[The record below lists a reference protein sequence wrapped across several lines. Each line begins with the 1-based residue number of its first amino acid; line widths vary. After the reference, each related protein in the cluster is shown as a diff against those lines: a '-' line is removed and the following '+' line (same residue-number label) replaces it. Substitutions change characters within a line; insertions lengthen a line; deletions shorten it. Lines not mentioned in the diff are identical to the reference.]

1 MVVQIYFQGDSNM
14 TDKTQTVEEVYETL
28 KKRIISLEYSPG
40 QVLNEA
46 DIANEFDL
54 SRTPVRKIFEQ
65 LKNKKL
71 LNIIPRYGA
80 QVAPIDFRYMK
91 SVFEVVR
98 ELEGYAIRL
107 AADKVPE
114 EKIRELGEIVQRIK
128 NYNIETDYKTIIMED
143 ERFHEIVFE
152 CSDNPCLVEIL
163 FDLHM
168 HTERLWFYSQRDL
181 TNISLF
187 YDTLYNIVEALK
199 AKDTARA
206 EVCAKEHIDDFVA
219 LIKRE
224 LL

>member
-1 MVVQIYFQGDSNM
+1 M
-14 TDKTQTVEEVYETL
+14 TEKIQTEDVYEIL
-28 KKRIISLEYSPG
+28 KNRIITLEYSPG

-65 LKNKKL
+65 LKNRKL

-98 ELEGYAIRL
+98 ELEGYAIRQT
-107 AADKVPE
+107 VERISE
-114 EKIRELGEIVQRIK
+114 ENLQELENIVERIK
-128 NYNIETDYKTIIMED
+128 NYDIETDYKNVIMED
-143 ERFHEIVFE
+143 EKFHEIVFQ
-152 CSDNPCLVEIL
+152 CSENPCLVEIL

-168 HTERLWFYSQRDL
+168 HTERLWFYSQREL
-181 TNISLF
+181 TDINMF
-187 YDTLYNIVEALK
+187 YDTLSNIVEALK
-199 AKDTARA
+199 AKDVALA
-206 EVCAKEHIDDFVA
+206 EACAKKHIDDFVN

>member
-1 MVVQIYFQGDSNM
+1 M
-14 TDKTQTVEEVYETL
+14 

-46 DIANEFDL
+46 DIANEFEL

-80 QVAPIDFRYMK
+80 QVATIDFRYMK

-98 ELEGYAIRL
+98 ELEGYATRL
-107 AADKVPE
+107 AAERIPE
-114 EKIRELGEIVQRIK
+114 ERIPDLLSIVERIK
-128 NYNIETDYKTIIMED
+128 QCNIETDYKTIITED
-143 ERFHEIVFE
+143 EKFHEIVIQA
-152 CSDNPCLVEIL
+152 SDNPALVDIL
-163 FDLHM
+163 LDLHM
-168 HTERLWFYSQRDL
+168 HTERLWFYSQKDL
-181 TNISLF
+181 VNLSLF
-187 YDTLYNIVEALK
+187 HETLANIIEALRQRDVWK
-199 AKDTARA
+199 ADS
-206 EVCAKEHIDDFVA
+206 CAKEHIDDFVA

>member
-1 MVVQIYFQGDSNM
+1 MKIYFQGDIDV
-14 TDKTQTVEEVYETL
+14 TEKTQTVEEVYETL

-46 DIANEFDL
+46 DIANEFEL

-80 QVAPIDFRYMK
+80 QVATIDFRYMK

-98 ELEGYAIRL
+98 ELEGYATRL
-107 AADKVPE
+107 AAERIPE
-114 EKIRELGEIVQRIK
+114 ERIPDLLSIVERIK
-128 NYNIETDYKTIIMED
+128 QCNIETDYKTIITED
-143 ERFHEIVFE
+143 EKFHEIVIQA
-152 CSDNPCLVEIL
+152 SDNPALVDIL
-163 FDLHM
+163 LDLHM
-168 HTERLWFYSQRDL
+168 HTERLWFYSQKDL
-181 TNISLF
+181 VNLSLF
-187 YDTLYNIVEALK
+187 HETLANIIEALRQRDVWK
-199 AKDTARA
+199 ADS
-206 EVCAKEHIDDFVA
+206 CAKEHIDDFVA

>member
-1 MVVQIYFQGDSNM
+1 M
-14 TDKTQTVEEVYETL
+14 TEKTQTVEDVYEIL
-28 KKRIISLEYSPG
+28 KKRIITLEYSPG

-65 LKNKKL
+65 LKNRKL

-80 QVAPIDFRYMK
+80 QVSPIDFRYMK

-107 AADKVPE
+107 AVDRISE
-114 EKIRELGEIVQRIK
+114 ENLLDLEGIIERIK
-128 NYNIETDYKTIIMED
+128 NYNIETEYKTIITED
-143 ERFHEIVFE
+143 EKFHEIVFQCCE
-152 CSDNPCLVEIL
+152 NPCLVEIL

-181 TNISLF
+181 TSISLF
-187 YDTLYNIVEALK
+187 YETLYDIVEALK
-199 AKDTARA
+199 ARDVVRA
-206 EVCAKEHIDDFVA
+206 EAAAKKHIDDFVS

>member
-1 MVVQIYFQGDSNM
+1 MV
-14 TDKTQTVEEVYETL
+14 TEKTQIVEEVFEIL
-28 KKRIISLEYSPG
+28 KRRIISLEYSPG

-65 LKNKKL
+65 LKSKKL
-71 LNIIPRYGA
+71 LNVIPRYGA
-80 QVAPIDFRYMK
+80 QVASIDFRYMK

-98 ELEGYAIRL
+98 ELEGYAIRM
-107 AADKVPE
+107 AVERITE
-114 EKIRELGEIVQRIK
+114 EKITELEGIVERIK

-143 ERFHEIVFE
+143 ERFHEIVFKSSE
-152 CSDNPCLVEIL
+152 NPCLVEIL

-168 HTERLWFYSQRDL
+168 HTERLWFYSQQDL
-181 TNISLF
+181 TSVSLF
-187 YDTLYNIVEALK
+187 YETLSDIVEALK
-199 AKDTARA
+199 AKDTLRA
-206 EVCAKEHIDDFVA
+206 EACAKKHMDDFVA

>member
-1 MVVQIYFQGDSNM
+1 MM
-14 TDKTQTVEEVYETL
+14 EKTQTVDGVFEIL
-28 KKRIISLEYSPG
+28 KNRIISLEYSPG
-40 QVLNEA
+40 QILNEA

-65 LKNKKL
+65 LKSKKL

-98 ELEGYAIRL
+98 EMEGYAIRL
-107 AADKVPE
+107 AVERMSD
-114 EKIRELGEIVQRIK
+114 EKIAELESIVERIK
-128 NYNIETDYKTIIMED
+128 NYNIEEDYKKIITED
-143 ERFHEIVFE
+143 ERFHEIVFQ
-152 CSDNPCLVEIL
+152 CSENPCLVEIL

-181 TNISLF
+181 TNLSLF
-187 YDTLYNIVEALK
+187 YETLSDIVEALK
-199 AKDTARA
+199 AKDA
-206 EVCAKEHIDDFVA
+206 EQAEASAKKHIDDFVL

>member
-1 MVVQIYFQGDSNM
+1 V
-14 TDKTQTVEEVYETL
+14 TEKTQTVEEVYETL

-46 DIANEFDL
+46 DIANEFEL

-80 QVAPIDFRYMK
+80 QVATIDFRYMK

-98 ELEGYAIRL
+98 ELEGYATRL
-107 AADKVPE
+107 AAERIPE
-114 EKIRELGEIVQRIK
+114 ERIPDLLSIVERIK
-128 NYNIETDYKTIIMED
+128 QCNIETDYKTIITED
-143 ERFHEIVFE
+143 EKFHEIVIQA
-152 CSDNPCLVEIL
+152 SDNPALVDIL
-163 FDLHM
+163 LDLHM
-168 HTERLWFYSQRDL
+168 HTERLWFYSQKDL
-181 TNISLF
+181 VNLSLF
-187 YDTLYNIVEALK
+187 HETLANIIEALRQRDVWK
-199 AKDTARA
+199 ADS
-206 EVCAKEHIDDFVA
+206 CAKEHIDDFVA

>member
-1 MVVQIYFQGDSNM
+1 M
-14 TDKTQTVEEVYETL
+14 TEKTQTVEEVYETL

-46 DIANEFDL
+46 DIANEFEL

-80 QVAPIDFRYMK
+80 QVATIDFRYMK

-98 ELEGYAIRL
+98 ELEGYATRL
-107 AADKVPE
+107 AAERIPE
-114 EKIRELGEIVQRIK
+114 ERIPDLLSIVERIK
-128 NYNIETDYKTIIMED
+128 QCNIETDYKTIITED
-143 ERFHEIVFE
+143 EKFHEIVIQA
-152 CSDNPCLVEIL
+152 SDNPALVDIL
-163 FDLHM
+163 LDLHM
-168 HTERLWFYSQRDL
+168 HTERLWFYSQKDL
-181 TNISLF
+181 VNLSLF
-187 YDTLYNIVEALK
+187 HETLANIIEALRQRDVWK
-199 AKDTARA
+199 ADS
-206 EVCAKEHIDDFVA
+206 CAKEHIDDFVA